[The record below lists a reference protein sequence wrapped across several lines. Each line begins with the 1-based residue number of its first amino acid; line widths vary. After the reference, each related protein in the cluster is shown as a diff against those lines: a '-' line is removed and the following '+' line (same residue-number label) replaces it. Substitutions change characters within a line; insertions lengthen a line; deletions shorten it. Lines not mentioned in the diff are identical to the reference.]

1 MVATEMAQFHSPR
14 VVVTS
19 LEHLFHKSGF
29 REITF
34 IAIKG
39 GKNHGKISVTLGS
52 RPNENSY

>member
-1 MVATEMAQFHSPR
+1 MDATEMAQFHALR

-19 LEHLFHKSGF
+19 LEHLFQKFGF

-39 GKNHGKISVTLGS
+39 GKNNGKISDTLGS